1 MNASAIAPQ
10 AAAAPQMLPQHIG
23 IIMDGNGRWAGQRG
37 LPRSMGHRAGVQAFE
52 RICEYAAD
60 LGVKYLTF
68 YAFSTENWQRPPEEV
83 EAIMSLFRRQLDDM
97 ERRREENKRRKFRIR
112 YIGDL
117 RAGGPVP
124 GDILARLRQMEEES
138 AAQTQTV
145 INIAVNYG
153 GRAEILSAARQLA
166 RRCLDGEMRPEDL
179 KEEDLEAHLYTA
191 GQPMPDLIIRPS
203 GEQRLSNF
211 LLWQSAYA
219 EFWFSEILWPD
230 FTPAHLDMAIEA
242 FGRRNR
248 RYGNSGG
255 I

>member
-1 MNASAIAPQ
+1 MV
-10 AAAAPQMLPQHIG
+10 LPEHIG
-23 IIMDGNGRWAGQRG
+23 IIMDGNGRWARRRG
-37 LPRSMGHRAGVQAFE
+37 LPRSMGHRAGVETFE
-52 RICEYAAD
+52 RVCEYAAD

-83 EAIMSLFRRQLDDM
+83 DAIMNLFRGQLDEM

-117 RAGGPVP
+117 REGGPVP
-124 GDILARLRQMEEES
+124 ADILRRLRQMEEES
-138 AAQTQTV
+138 AVQEQTV
-145 INIAVNYG
+145 VNIAVNYG
-153 GRAEILSAARQLA
+153 GRNEILSAVRQLVQ
-166 RRCLDGEMRPEDL
+166 RCANGELRPEDIT
-179 KEEDLEAHLYTA
+179 EADVEAGLYTA

-219 EFWFSEILWPD
+219 EFWYSEILWPD
-230 FTPAHLDMAIEA
+230 FTPADLDMAIEA

-248 RYGNSGG
+248 RFGNSEGL
-255 I
+255 